1 MRYEA
6 LEHELMTIINEKNMD
21 SSMTYQ
27 EVIARSEII
36 RAQSKDRNLDVL
48 SKKAVLSLEHR
59 LQKENNLETGWASAL
74 TDMAIQAT
82 RLKQGV
88 YFKYVQLE
96 AYECLKWLQFNAK
109 VA

>member
-59 LQKENNLETGWASAL
+59 LQKENNLRRVGRQHLRIWRYKPQ
-74 TDMAIQAT
+74 D
-82 RLKQGV
+82 
-88 YFKYVQLE
+88 
-96 AYECLKWLQFNAK
+96 
-109 VA
+109 